1 VISTLCLCADAGR
14 SHEQAGDGRASI
26 APAKPSVSAAADDR
40 FAQFDV
46 VGLTIALATNRSS
59 PPSPSRSGRS
69 LRNRPG
75 ASDLLGRA
83 GAIALDESN
92 TAAAA
97 DVGHL
102 LFAPEAGADSRR
114 LGRLGLV
121 QSGSVE
127 PAENDACFDLGLA
140 DECKHQQADVL
151 HHDGGGFPP
160 FSGTQQPSRG
170 RERYRREW
178 AAGFERCR

>member
-1 VISTLCLCADAGR
+1 
-14 SHEQAGDGRASI
+14 
-26 APAKPSVSAAADDR
+26 VSAAADDR

-46 VGLTIALATNRSS
+46 VGLNDRVGDEPIVA
-59 PPSPSRSGRS
+59 PSRSRSGRS

-102 LFAPEAGADSRR
+102 LFAPDAGADSRR
-114 LGRLGLV
+114 LGRLG
-121 QSGSVE
+121 
-127 PAENDACFDLGLA
+127 
-140 DECKHQQADVL
+140 
-151 HHDGGGFPP
+151 
-160 FSGTQQPSRG
+160 
-170 RERYRREW
+170 RRPK
-178 AAGFERCR
+178 RNCRV